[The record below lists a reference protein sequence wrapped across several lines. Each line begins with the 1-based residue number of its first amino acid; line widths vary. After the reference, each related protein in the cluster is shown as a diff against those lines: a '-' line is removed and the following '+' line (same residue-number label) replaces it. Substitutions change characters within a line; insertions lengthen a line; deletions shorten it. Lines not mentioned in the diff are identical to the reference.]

1 MTTLSLTSY
10 NGSATASTLPADAP
24 MPAFLR
30 EVGFTATDLNLESIF
45 EAMTA
50 EYHDDDESIISH
62 ILTDIN
68 DPCSYMSWSEFY
80 AGSDLGYDDDAEWFH
95 LYARVY
101 GERVTSAPPRL
112 SPSSL
117 PSSLPRSGGHLP
129 LAWSVD

>member
-10 NGSATASTLPADAP
+10 NGSATASTLPTDAP
-24 MPAFLR
+24 MPSFIR

-68 DPCSYMSWSEFY
+68 DPCSYMTWSEFY

-101 GERVTSAPPRL
+101 GERVDIRSASLISFLTAEQSAEERRAFAL
-112 SPSSL
+112 SVV
-117 PSSLPRSGGHLP
+117 G
-129 LAWSVD
+129 